1 MLVNKNSQ
9 SNKLY
14 LLLVDM
20 SSKILQKFSISYTL
34 PSVLRQSISSYN
46 SNFIYLK
53 TTRKQ
58 FAYGFINTV
67 ENVKLMYDVFSVFDL
82 S

>member
-20 SSKILQKFSISYTL
+20 NSKILQKFSISYTL
-34 PSVLRQSISSYN
+34 PTVLRQSISSYN

-53 TTRKQ
+53 TNRKQ
-58 FAYGFINTV
+58 FTYGFINTV
-67 ENVKLMYDVFSVFDL
+67 ENVKLMYDVFCVFDL

>member
-20 SSKILQKFSISYTL
+20 NSKILQKFSISYTL
-34 PSVLRQSISSYN
+34 PTVLRQSISSYN

-53 TTRKQ
+53 KTRKQ
-58 FAYGFINTV
+58 FTYGFINTV
-67 ENVKLMYDVFSVFDL
+67 ENVKLMYDVFCVFDL